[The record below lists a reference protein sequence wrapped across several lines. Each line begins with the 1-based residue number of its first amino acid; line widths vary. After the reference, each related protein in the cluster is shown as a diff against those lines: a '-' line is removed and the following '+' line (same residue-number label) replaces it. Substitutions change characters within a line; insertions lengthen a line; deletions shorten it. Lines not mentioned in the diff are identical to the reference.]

1 MKKGLI
7 GLTSSKQWVI
17 MGSYSDCEAGLIC
30 ALPFGYTDEQATT
43 VLNRMVYHPTDADRL
58 MIGEAENLW
67 LEEVDIKDAW
77 WNDNCD

>member
-7 GLTSSKQWVI
+7 GLTNSKQWVI
-17 MGSYSDCEAGLIC
+17 MGSYSDCGAGLIC
-30 ALPFGYTDEQATT
+30 ALPFGYTDEQAAMI
-43 VLNRMVYHPTDADRL
+43 LNCLIYHPTDADRL
-58 MIGEAENLW
+58 MVGDAESLW